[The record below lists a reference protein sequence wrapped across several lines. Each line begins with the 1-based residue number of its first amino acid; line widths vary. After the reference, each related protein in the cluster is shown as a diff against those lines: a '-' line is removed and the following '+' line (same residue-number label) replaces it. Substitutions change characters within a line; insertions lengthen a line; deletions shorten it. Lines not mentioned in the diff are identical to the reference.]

1 MKENREDRD
10 YAARH
15 NDLFAGPGEEF
26 LRCAEL
32 LRLAPGD
39 RVVDFGCGNGDFLDA
54 ALRTAASAVG
64 VDQAGSRLA
73 VAALRFKGDSRL
85 KLAKA
90 SLLGF
95 DPAGETFTKGFSRKA
110 LHRLTDREKGLFFAK
125 TGKIFAPGALFLV
138 EDFIFDFERPD
149 LDRNWPGLMKDC
161 AAYYGASWERRK
173 KEMIFCFRKE
183 YPAGIKA
190 WTSALA
196 AGGFKVIRRSRRSSF
211 YGSLLAEKEQR
222 NRYYI

>member
-1 MKENREDRD
+1 MEEKREDRE

-15 NDLFAGPGEEF
+15 NDLYAEPGEEF
-26 LRCAEL
+26 LKCAQL

-39 RVVDFGCGNGDFLDA
+39 SVIDFGCGNGDFLDA
-54 ALRTAASAVG
+54 ALKTAGSAVG

-73 VAALRFKGDSRL
+73 AAALRFKGDTRV
-85 KLAKA
+85 KLVK
-90 SLLGF
+90 SPFLDFEPG
-95 DPAGETFTKGFSRKA
+95 GETFTKGFSRKA
-110 LHRLTDREKGLFFAK
+110 LHHLTDREKTLFFAK
-125 TGKIFAPGALFLV
+125 AGKSFAPKALFLV
-138 EDFIFDFERPD
+138 EDVIFDFEKPD

-173 KEMIFCFRKE
+173 NEVVFCFRKE

-196 AGGFKVIRRSRRSSF
+196 AGGFKVIQRGRRSSF
-211 YGSLLAEKEQR
+211 YGSLLAEKE
-222 NRYYI
+222 

>member
-1 MKENREDRD
+1 MEENREDKK

-15 NDLFAGPGEEF
+15 NDLYSEPGEEF
-26 LRCAEL
+26 LKCAEL

-39 RVVDFGCGNGDFLDA
+39 SVIDFGCGNGDFLAA
-54 ALRTAASAVG
+54 ALKTAGSAVG
-64 VDQAGSRLA
+64 VDPAGSRLA
-73 VAALRFKGDSRL
+73 AAALRFKGETRVRL
-85 KLAKA
+85 VNS

-95 DPAGETFTKGFSRKA
+95 EPGSETFTKGFSRRA
-110 LHRLTDREKGLFFAK
+110 LHVLTDREKTLFFSG
-125 TGKIFAPGALFLV
+125 TGKSFAPKALFLV
-138 EDFIFDFERPD
+138 EDFIFDFERID

-173 KEMIFCFRKE
+173 KETVFCFRKE

-196 AGGFKVIRRSRRSSF
+196 AGGFKVIQRGRRSSF
-211 YGSLLAEKEQR
+211 YGFLLAEKE
-222 NRYYI
+222 